1 MKVILHP
8 LKIQVDVSLELLYL
22 LFIKIVEK
30 MFDVYSNS
38 AMITSLNSFSF
49 YEKDNVISLSLIR
62 IL

>member
-30 MFDVYSNS
+30 MFDV
-38 AMITSLNSFSF
+38 
-49 YEKDNVISLSLIR
+49 
-62 IL
+62 